1 MLRVQRVLANGEQT
15 EGTIAY
21 FEEPGSPRSYESIRE
36 ELRTV
41 YGQRV
46 ELSVLHDD
54 GAELDLYPSV
64 WSILVRPGTTI
75 IVKAATG
82 LGTAL
87 SGRGTPRLVPTP
99 REQTDAVSD
108 AYTIAQRL
116 EALAELAAEAPR
128 RHSPLA
134 SQRDRNRQASSAPE
148 SPRLEPSVY
157 PSPPTSRPRSL
168 VGPSAATSALASL
181 ATSCPDLGQRHASV
195 SPPTTRKQTASLT
208 MTSRWGG
215 EEERGDSTSPRS
227 ASALAESVKGVR
239 RTSAGM
245 PHLASHHF
253 DDIGEWDGGVGTA
266 VTSVMR
272 PKEAPAA
279 SGAFSRGT
287 KPKRPTLDTVAG
299 PSSPR
304 HSSSISPS
312 QAMIKASSAP
322 VTATEMQE
330 ESEIPRRIRTQADLR
345 TLAATRPRPR
355 PTFGTP
361 SASFPPA
368 PPLTTLAARRSP
380 SSPHPASFSRKSS
393 MGVLSTALPRPEQ
406 LRLTTLETRPVTAEQ
421 DLPFTLEMPRR
432 SPSPLGTPFSY
443 PTSTGPV
450 REGRYQAVLSP
461 DTRRRT
467 Q

>member
-21 FEEPGSPRSYESIRE
+21 FEEPGSPRSYEVRHINYKSLPISLTDLFTRHRAE
-36 ELRTV
+36 HSGGTENRVRSTSRAQRPPRRRRRTRFIPLGLV
-41 YGQRV
+41 HPR
-46 ELSVLHDD
+46 
-54 GAELDLYPSV
+54 PSGYDHHRQSSD
-64 WSILVRPGTTI
+64 WARDRLVRPGYSAFGADTEG
-75 IVKAATG
+75 ADGRG
-82 LGTAL
+82 LGRVHDRSAAGGARRTRCRRCVEGL
-87 SGRGTPRLVPTP
+87 WYSVSGRAPSADTPSAG
-99 REQTDAVSD
+99 QSA
-108 AYTIAQRL
+108 
-116 EALAELAAEAPR
+116 APR

-330 ESEIPRRIRTQADLR
+330 ESEIPRRIRTQADRER
-345 TLAATRPRPR
+345 T
-355 PTFGTP
+355 
-361 SASFPPA
+361 
-368 PPLTTLAARRSP
+368 
-380 SSPHPASFSRKSS
+380 FS
-393 MGVLSTALPRPEQ
+393 L
-406 LRLTTLETRPVTAEQ
+406 
-421 DLPFTLEMPRR
+421 
-432 SPSPLGTPFSY
+432 
-443 PTSTGPV
+443 
-450 REGRYQAVLSP
+450 
-461 DTRRRT
+461 
-467 Q
+467 